1 MRNFMFIAVVGLVLT
16 VIIME
21 SVSGTPT
28 GTPKATKDGNDHSL
42 NPAKNNDVS
51 PSKLDDI
58 VTPWTVS
65 ATSSKGIDYEKLIER
80 FGCKKITDDL
90 VTRIEKL
97 TGKKAHAML
106 RRRLFFAH
114 RDLTSILDRFEQKMP
129 FYLYTGRGPS
139 SGSLHLGHLIPFFF
153 AKNLQDAF
161 DVPLIIQIT
170 DDEKFLWKDMD
181 LERSKQIAIENVKDI
196 ISVGFDP
203 QKTFIFLD
211 TEYMRP
217 SFYENVLKVWK
228 SVTNNQSRAIFGFT
242 GEDSMGKS
250 AFPAIEAAPC
260 FSSSFPEIFN
270 GRRDIPCL
278 IPCAIDQ
285 DPYFR
290 MSRDVAPRLKY
301 PKPSLI
307 YSTFLPALQGA
318 QSKMAASEANSCIYL
333 DDTPKKIKEKINK
346 YAFSGGRDTREE
358 HRKFGGDCAVDTSFQ
373 FLRFFLDDDER
384 LEEIREQYTSGAML
398 SGQLKAIAIETVQGI
413 VSELQTRRKAISDD
427 VVREFTTPRKLGYD
441 F

>member
-1 MRNFMFIAVVGLVLT
+1 MSFDTTNAPLS
-16 VIIME
+16 E
-21 SVSGTPT
+21 
-28 GTPKATKDGNDHSL
+28 NDLL
-42 NPAKNNDVS
+42 NSAENNDVS
-51 PSKLDDI
+51 PSNFDDI

-80 FGCKKITDDL
+80 FGCRKITDDL
-90 VTRIEKL
+90 VTRIENL

-114 RDLTSILDRFEQKMP
+114 RDLTPILDRFEQKKP

-153 AKNLQDAF
+153 CKSLQDSF

-181 LERSKQIAIENVKDI
+181 LERSKKIAIENVKDI

-346 YAFSGGRDTREE
+346 YAFSGGRDTKEE
-358 HRKFGGDCAVDTSFQ
+358 HRQFGGDCTVDTSFQ

-384 LEEIREQYTSGAML
+384 LEEIRKQYASGAMF
-398 SGQLKAIAIETVQGI
+398 SGELKSIAIGIVQGI
-413 VSELQTRRKAISDD
+413 VSELQTRRKTITND
-427 VVREFTTPRKLGYD
+427 VVREFTTPRKLAYD

>member
-1 MRNFMFIAVVGLVLT
+1 
-16 VIIME
+16 
-21 SVSGTPT
+21 
-28 GTPKATKDGNDHSL
+28 
-42 NPAKNNDVS
+42 
-51 PSKLDDI
+51 
-58 VTPWTVS
+58 
-65 ATSSKGIDYEKLIER
+65 
-80 FGCKKITDDL
+80 
-90 VTRIEKL
+90 
-97 TGKKAHAML
+97 
-106 RRRLFFAH
+106 
-114 RDLTSILDRFEQKMP
+114 
-129 FYLYTGRGPS
+129 
-139 SGSLHLGHLIPFFF
+139 
-153 AKNLQDAF
+153 
-161 DVPLIIQIT
+161 
-170 DDEKFLWKDMD
+170 
-181 LERSKQIAIENVKDI
+181 
-196 ISVGFDP
+196 
-203 QKTFIFLD
+203 
-211 TEYMRP
+211 
-217 SFYENVLKVWK
+217 
-228 SVTNNQSRAIFGFT
+228 
-242 GEDSMGKS
+242 
-250 AFPAIEAAPC
+250 
-260 FSSSFPEIFN
+260 
-270 GRRDIPCL
+270 
-278 IPCAIDQ
+278 
-285 DPYFR
+285 